1 MTPSE
6 APGGYG
12 KLARQIADWTTK
24 GLFSALV
31 LVAGLGFGRQVIR
44 WWHDDDPPPAATE
57 PATTPFDLSDAG
69 DPMEIALGDLP
80 YRLGRQTVI
89 GDQAEAMQ
97 ALRAACRRLLPSAS
111 PWSPVADEDEQKLL
125 ARLAEL
131 GPAGDART
139 SNGDSQAG
147 ERLYEPAP
155 GMPLV
160 IGTRRVSAGD
170 GPLHAIAQENRV
182 VLWGLAVPA
191 DERWWT
197 LCLFHADRRGSDE
210 EPGTQI
216 PLPPDCQRL
225 MALRRGGAELS
236 AFQGGGPCDEYRRFY
251 AAWQVK
257 HRPHDAVRWQ
267 RADDGGWYASMVRRG
282 PDAAAGSA
290 RSMVIQLV
298 PGRPGGCTGLVLVS
312 P

>member
-57 PATTPFDLSDAG
+57 PATTPFDLADAAG
-69 DPMEIALGDLP
+69 PMEIALGDLP
-80 YRLGRQTVI
+80 FRLGRQTVE
-89 GDQAEAMQ
+89 GGPAEAMR
-97 ALRAACRRLLPSAS
+97 ALRDACRRLLPSAS
-111 PWSPVADEDEQKLL
+111 PWSPVADVDEQALL
-125 ARLAEL
+125 ARLAKL
-131 GPAGDART
+131 DPAEDART
-139 SNGDSQAG
+139 SHKNPRTG

-155 GMPLV
+155 GMPLLV
-160 IGTRRVSAGD
+160 GARRLSAGHPSRHAF
-170 GPLHAIAQENRV
+170 GPENRV

-191 DERWWT
+191 GERRWT

-210 EPGTQI
+210 EPRTDV

-225 MALRRGGAELS
+225 MALRRGRAEMS
-236 AFQGGGPCDEYRRFY
+236 AFQGGGTCDEYRRFY
-251 AAWQVK
+251 AAWQAR
-257 HRPHDAVRWQ
+257 HRPHDAARWQ
-267 RADDGGWYASMVRRG
+267 RTDDGGWYASIVRNG
-282 PDAAAGSA
+282 ADAAAGSA
-290 RSMVIQLV
+290 QSMVIQLV
-298 PGRPGGCTGLVLVS
+298 PGRSGGCTGVVFVS